1 MLETLG
7 ALGAAFIVADVGSA
21 ELILGLVVAVGFLG
35 CAAQGRDRPEAR

>member
-7 ALGAAFIVADVGSA
+7 ALGAAIIAVDVGSA

-35 CAAQGRDRPEAR
+35 CVTQGRDQPEAR

>member
-7 ALGAAFIVADVGSA
+7 ALGAAFIAVDVGSA
-21 ELILGLVVAVGFLG
+21 ELILGLVVAVGFLR